1 MNSPRRAH
9 LSYANVVATLALV
22 FAMSGGA
29 LATQRYLITSSS
41 QISPK
46 VLKKLKG
53 NAGAQGVPGRA
64 GANGA
69 PGAPGANGSNGMP
82 GPPGPP
88 TGPAGGALTGTYPN
102 PGIAK
107 GAVGPT
113 QLATVPAVRAGGKPG
128 FQVADKSTT
137 VIPFAETPS
146 TFEFDT
152 DAMHDATGP
161 NPERLTARTAGIYL
175 IYTLVAWTRT
185 PPAIENCGFGR
196 SPPRAARKTRS
207 SAESPPSTTVPP
219 SRTPC
224 AS

>member
-1 MNSPRRAH
+1 M
-9 LSYANVVATLALV
+9 
-22 FAMSGGA
+22 
-29 LATQRYLITSSS
+29 
-41 QISPK
+41 
-46 VLKKLKG
+46 
-53 NAGAQGVPGRA
+53 
-64 GANGA
+64 
-69 PGAPGANGSNGMP
+69 
-82 GPPGPP
+82 
-88 TGPAGGALTGTYPN
+88 GTYPN

-175 IYTLVAWTRT
+175 IYTLVSWSANSGGDRELRLRQ
-185 PPAIENCGFGR
+185 I
-196 SPPRAARKTRS
+196 PPRAARKTRS
-207 SAESPPSTTVPP
+207 SAESPPSTAPPP